1 MQQREELIAFC
12 HKVYEK
18 NFVSAYD
25 GNLSVRTSNGTI
37 LITRSVVCKGDVTG
51 KDILEINMNGEII
64 NGTGK
69 ISTENKL
76 HLFIY
81 QNRKEVNA
89 VVHAHPVYA
98 TAFASARESL
108 DRPIFPEVIL
118 TLGRIPLCKYATPST
133 DELPESLKN
142 HINYANVFLLENHGA
157 VSVGVNLK
165 QAYFRM
171 EKLEHTAKT
180 IFMANKLGG
189 VKEIPKYKLDALY
202 SVAEKSYGIKLDEK
216 NKF

>member
-1 MQQREELIAFC
+1 MQQREELIAYC

-18 NFVSAYD
+18 DFVSAYD
-25 GNLSVRTSNGTI
+25 GNLSVRNSTGTI
-37 LITRSVVCKGDVTG
+37 LITRSSVCKGEVTAT
-51 KDILEINMNGEII
+51 DILEINIRGDIVS
-64 NGTGK
+64 GSGK
-69 ISTENKL
+69 ISTESKL

-81 QNRKEVNA
+81 QNRNDVNA
-89 VVHAHPVYA
+89 IVHAHPVYA

-108 DRPIFPEVIL
+108 DRPVFPEVIL

-133 DELPESLKN
+133 DELPESLKQ
-142 HINYANVFLLENHGA
+142 HIKYANVFLLENHGA
-157 VSVGVNLK
+157 VSVGVNIT
-165 QAYFRM
+165 QAYYRM

-180 IFMANKLGG
+180 IFVANKLGG
-189 VKEIPKYKLDALY
+189 IKELPKYKLDALY

>member
-18 NFVSAYD
+18 EFVSAYD
-25 GNLSVRTSNGTI
+25 GNLSVRTPNGTI
-37 LITRSVVCKGDVTG
+37 LITRSAVCKGDVTG
-51 KDILEINMNGEII
+51 NDILEINMNGEII
-64 NGTGK
+64 SGSGK

-142 HINYANVFLLENHGA
+142 HINYANVFMLENHGA
-157 VSVGVNLK
+157 VSIGVNIK

-180 IFMANKLGG
+180 MFVANKLGG

-202 SVAEKSYGIKLDEK
+202 SVAEKSYRIKLDEK